1 MEMMRKALE
10 YCQSPIYGVERA
22 LERERSSDRERI
34 SERERHGSRREWSPT
49 QEIPVLALCT
59 RWGGSTLTR
68 ANGGYGFTS
77 IRWRQQGCQTVTVR
91 KHQCSRK
98 QTFISAGCS
107 NQQNMSLFSTPLEG
121 QICQALWKMTSG
133 DDNLQTKRENER
145 PIREITENCHYGKS
159 KWWKSRGG
167 AESRRDG
174 PTALWGCRAETRL
187 LVATED
193 VLYSCQFSTGTKM
206 LFPAPE
212 DRQSQCFSEQP
223 PFWRVTTA
231 PKPDLRPS
239 RKLPEKKKH
248 TDWGTHCSSAGQSR
262 GADCGVN
269 SLEHNAA
276 MGRDWQEWNSSALCW
291 PNDACKHLMTNSKLC
306 FLYL

>member
-1 MEMMRKALE
+1 MEMMKKALE
-10 YCQSPIYGVERA
+10 YCQSPIYRVERA

-77 IRWRQQGCQTVTVR
+77 IRWRQQGCCQNATVR
-91 KHQCSRK
+91 KHQCSIK

-107 NQQNMSLFSTPLEG
+107 NQRNMSLFSTPLERR
-121 QICQALWKMTSG
+121 ICRALWKMTSG
-133 DDNLQTKRENER
+133 DDNLHTKGENER
-145 PIREITENCHYGKS
+145 PIREITENSHYGKS

-167 AESRRDG
+167 AERRRDG
-174 PTALWGCRAETRL
+174 PAAVCGCGAETRL
-187 LVATED
+187 L
-193 VLYSCQFSTGTKM
+193 KM
-206 LFPAPE
+206 FCPPASSALAPKCYLQHQRT
-212 DRQSQCFSEQP
+212 DLWQSQCFSERR
-223 PFWRVTTA
+223 PFWRA

-239 RKLPEKKKH
+239 RKLSEKKNH
-248 TDWGTHCSSAGQSR
+248 TDWGTYSSSAGQSR
-262 GADCGVN
+262 GADYGVN

-276 MGRDWQEWNSSALCW
+276 MGRDWQECNSSALCW
-291 PNDACKHLMTNSKLC
+291 PNDACKHLMTNYKLC